1 MKIEYIQSNPLAKP
15 IHRRIQTTA
24 TMKERLL
31 MDIFLAILPA
41 IFWGSIVLFNVKL
54 GGGPYS
60 QVLGTTI
67 GALILSFGI
76 YLFIQPELNS
86 TIIIVGIVSGLFWT
100 VGQVNQLKTFQYIGV
115 SKTMPISTGMQLVST
130 ALFGVIVF
138 HEWSTTTTVI
148 LGVIALICIVV
159 GIVFTSYEEKKGNEE
174 ESGNF
179 KKAILTLIVSTIGY
193 LIYVVVARLFNVDG
207 WVALFPQAIG
217 MFISAVILTFRH
229 KPFNKYAIRNI
240 IPGLIW
246 ALGNMFL
253 FISQPRVG
261 VATSFS
267 LSQMGIVISTLGGIF
282 ILGERKTKK
291 QLVLISFGIIL
302 IIIGGVLLGIAKQ

>member
-1 MKIEYIQSNPLAKP
+1 
-15 IHRRIQTTA
+15 
-24 TMKERLL
+24 
-31 MDIFLAILPA
+31 MDILLAILPA

-60 QVLGTTI
+60 QTLGTTI
-67 GALILSFGI
+67 GALLFSVVI
-76 YLFIQPELNS
+76 YLVVHPVLTP
-86 TIIIVGIVSGLFWT
+86 TIFIVGIVSGLFWAL
-100 VGQVNQLKTFQYIGV
+100 GQSNQLKTIDYIGV

-148 LGVIALICIVV
+148 LGVLALIFIVI
-159 GIVFTSYEEKKGNEE
+159 GIVLTSVEDKKDDNQNAQFKKG
-174 ESGNF
+174 
-179 KKAILTLIVSTIGY
+179 IVTLIISTIGY

-217 MFISAVILTFRH
+217 MFIGGLILTYKH

-246 ALGNMFL
+246 AAGNMFL
-253 FISQPRVG
+253 FISQPKVG

-282 ILGERKTKK
+282 LLGEKK
-291 QLVLISFGIIL
+291 SKRQLVFITIGIIL
-302 IIIGGVLLGIAKQ
+302 IILGGVFLGMAKS

>member
-1 MKIEYIQSNPLAKP
+1 
-15 IHRRIQTTA
+15 
-24 TMKERLL
+24 

-60 QVLGTTI
+60 QTLGTTI
-67 GALILSFGI
+67 GALIFSAVI
-76 YLFIQPELNS
+76 YLVIHPVLTPVIF
-86 TIIIVGIVSGLFWT
+86 IVGIVSGLFWA
-100 VGQVNQLKTFQYIGV
+100 VGQSNQLKTIEYIGV

-138 HEWSTTTTVI
+138 HEWSTVTTVI
-148 LGVIALICIVV
+148 LGILALIFIVI
-159 GIVFTSYEEKKGNEE
+159 GIVLTSLESKKSKEQSGQFKKG
-174 ESGNF
+174 
-179 KKAILTLIVSTIGY
+179 IVTLIISTIGY
-193 LIYVVVARLFNVDG
+193 LVYVVVARLFNVDG

-217 MFISAVILTFRH
+217 MFIGGLILTYKH

-246 ALGNMFL
+246 AAGNMFL
-253 FISQPRVG
+253 FISQPKVG

-267 LSQMGIVISTLGGIF
+267 LSQMGIVVSTLGGIF
-282 ILGERKTKK
+282 LLGEKKTKR
-291 QLVLISFGIIL
+291 QLISISIGIVLIIL
-302 IIIGGVLLGIAKQ
+302 GGVLLGIAKS

>member
-1 MKIEYIQSNPLAKP
+1 
-15 IHRRIQTTA
+15 
-24 TMKERLL
+24 
-31 MDIFLAILPA
+31 MDILLAILPA

-60 QVLGTTI
+60 QTLGTTI
-67 GALILSFGI
+67 GALLFSVVI
-76 YLFIQPELNS
+76 YLVVHPVLTP
-86 TIIIVGIVSGLFWT
+86 TIFIVGIVSGLFWAL
-100 VGQVNQLKTFQYIGV
+100 GQSNQLKTIDYIGV

-148 LGVIALICIVV
+148 LGVLALIFIVI
-159 GIVFTSYEEKKGNEE
+159 GIVLTSVEDKKGDNQ
-174 ESGNF
+174 NAQF
-179 KKAILTLIVSTIGY
+179 KKGIVTLIISTIGY

-217 MFISAVILTFRH
+217 MFIGGLILTYKH

-246 ALGNMFL
+246 AAGNMFL
-253 FISQPRVG
+253 FISQPKVG

-282 ILGERKTKK
+282 LLGEKK
-291 QLVLISFGIIL
+291 SKRQLVFITIGIIL
-302 IIIGGVLLGIAKQ
+302 IILGGVFLGMAKS